1 MELNTSWLELEI
13 VLYFY
18 KNPATITTM
27 KIKTVTTKEFVI
39 NETEAKV
46 IHDIFSQ
53 LSKNDLRNL
62 LSNSCTNLMFKGG
75 IDAANEHVYNIF
87 FALNEELRDK

>member
-1 MELNTSWLELEI
+1 
-13 VLYFY
+13 
-18 KNPATITTM
+18 M

-75 IDAANEHVYNIF
+75 IDAAHEHVYDMWC
-87 FALNEELRDK
+87 ALDEEFKKK